1 MTVRRSGGR
10 RTFTGEGGVPMRGTR
25 GGRRWVGLAVLGA
38 LALAGGGCV
47 HGHPHQVPGP
57 PIEVPPPG
65 AVPREL
71 EKITLPPYVIEPPDN
86 LLVEVILRGMGTDQ
100 DKLTP
105 EDINAKPP
113 NPDSTRGPPVH
124 AISGP
129 FRGPI

>member
-38 LALAGGGCV
+38 LAVAGGGCV
-47 HGHPHQVPGP
+47 HAHGHMAHDGP

-71 EKITLPPYVIEPPDN
+71 DKITLPPYVIEPPDN
-86 LLVEVILRGMGTDQ
+86 LLVEVILRGVGKAGD
-100 DKLTP
+100 
-105 EDINAKPP
+105 
-113 NPDSTRGPPVH
+113 
-124 AISGP
+124 
-129 FRGPI
+129 